1 MNEIRWQIKASS
13 QRHRKKIRQK
23 IYSSKKSNKISSL
36 FCRSFAVC
44 CVFTKWT
51 FAEKENIQRKKK
63 QTCPTRYN
71 VIFCQTASSSSSGR
85 APLQTIN
92 TSQSFD
98 HLNWNKYPHRPQE
111 TITRS
116 LIEPSEQGKAI
127 RRVVKTIRNVVETWL
142 YTTSSL
148 SPTFSRSAL
157 NLWVLRWFPF
167 DEAAAA
173 GASSIGADGA
183 SLARI
188 RSPSDSESMLDKNK
202 TNKK

>member
-13 QRHRKKIRQK
+13 QRHRKKSVRKFIHPKSLTKYHLSYAVRLPFVVCSQNE
-23 IYSSKKSNKISSL
+23 YSPRRRIFNGKRSKRARLDTML
-36 FCRSFAVC
+36 F
-44 CVFTKWT
+44 
-51 FAEKENIQRKKK
+51 
-63 QTCPTRYN
+63 
-71 VIFCQTASSSSSGR
+71 FCHTASSLSSSR
-85 APLQTIN
+85 APPLQTIN

-142 YTTSSL
+142 HTTTSL

-157 NLWVLRWFPF
+157 NLWVFRWFPF

-173 GASSIGADGA
+173 GFDGA

-188 RSPSDSESMLDKNK
+188 RSPSDSESMLDKK
-202 TNKK
+202 